1 MRASHDPRNP
11 KRKLAWSGTH
21 NEIRFVSRPSAIM
34 GQRKIVSHEV
44 FTKCG
49 ESTNYSKGYTVV
61 QNRTLEE
68 IPRFTIDDKA
78 TSLGQVVI
86 CVFGRDRVQKDV
98 DSKGHIF
105 LERVETNILVHDTLQ
120 RLRGHRRC

>member
-1 MRASHDPRNP
+1 MLLFELWVVYEGESCLGRDPRNP

-49 ESTNYSKGYTVV
+49 ESTNYSKSYTVV
-61 QNRTLEE
+61 QNRTLED
-68 IPRFTIDDKA
+68 IPRFTVDDKA
-78 TSLGQVVI
+78 AGLGTRGDLRFRTRS
-86 CVFGRDRVQKDV
+86 CP
-98 DSKGHIF
+98 
-105 LERVETNILVHDTLQ
+105 ER
-120 RLRGHRRC
+120 C

>member
-1 MRASHDPRNP
+1 MLLFELWVVYEGESCLGRDPRNP

-34 GQRKIVSHEV
+34 VHEV

-49 ESTNYSKGYTVV
+49 ESTTNYSKRYTVV

-68 IPRFTIDDKA
+68 IPRFTVDDKA
-78 TSLGQVVI
+78 TSLGTRGDWRFRTRS
-86 CVFGRDRVQKDV
+86 CPDR
-98 DSKGHIF
+98 
-105 LERVETNILVHDTLQ
+105 
-120 RLRGHRRC
+120 C

>member
-1 MRASHDPRNP
+1 MRLFALWVVYEGESCLGRDPRNP

-49 ESTNYSKGYTVV
+49 ESTNYSKSYTVV
-61 QNRTLEE
+61 QNKTLED
-68 IPRFTIDDKA
+68 IPRFTVDDKA
-78 TSLGQVVI
+78 TGLVTR
-86 CVFGRDRVQKDV
+86 RDLRFRTR
-98 DSKGHIF
+98 SCP
-105 LERVETNILVHDTLQ
+105 ER
-120 RLRGHRRC
+120 C

>member
-1 MRASHDPRNP
+1 MLKQREQTGMAIRKGFEAELEYAFWASHDPRNP

-21 NEIRFVSRPSAIM
+21 NEFRFVSRPSAIM

-49 ESTNYSKGYTVV
+49 ESTNYSKSYTVV

-68 IPRFTIDDKA
+68 IPRFTVDDKA
-78 TSLGQVVI
+78 TSLGTRGDWRFRTRS
-86 CVFGRDRVQKDV
+86 CP
-98 DSKGHIF
+98 
-105 LERVETNILVHDTLQ
+105 ER
-120 RLRGHRRC
+120 C